1 MYLMTECDDRMGKYL
16 PLRTSCASVIFYRH
30 GPREKYCTFLTRL
43 NNLAKSYL
51 TIRPLFF
58 SLFLYS
64 FLSLCMPRVV
74 WCLRHCVQ
82 RFFFYCQVFY
92 KGAHMSCD
100 NTDCY
105 KLFGHRAAF
114 FKLTQGSISMN
125 N

>member
-30 GPREKYCTFLTRL
+30 GPREKYCTFLARL
-43 NNLAKSYL
+43 NDLAKSYL

-58 SLFLYS
+58 FLFFSILF
-64 FLSLCMPRVV
+64 FLCAFPGLFGACATAYRD
-74 WCLRHCVQ
+74 
-82 RFFFYCQVFY
+82 FFFYCQVFY

-105 KLFGHRAAF
+105 KLFGHRATF
-114 FKLTQGSISMN
+114 F
-125 N
+125 